1 MVFSTFSSLV
11 ILHIRFIKSF
21 PRQHGNR
28 KAFIWGRS
36 YLKYVYC
43 EYNICNYNIWI
54 GETCQIFLLNI
65 CIWQTRKSLPQMS
78 QTKLEGKVHT
88 KVLMPSS
95 TSLVLLKK
103 VLLNWPV
110 FSKCFISI
118 PLQNVRKPHG
128 FLMLSGVIEK
138 NILRA
143 NGLMLLGCLYYR
155 PQTVIFPMRY
165 I

>member
-1 MVFSTFSSLV
+1 MKLWFCLANNLFVWFEIFVAEIDKIISSSQYLMILGFLNLFILSHFTYQIYKKFSPS
-11 ILHIRFIKSF
+11 K
-21 PRQHGNR
+21 HGNR

-54 GETCQIFLLNI
+54 VETCQIFLLNI

-103 VLLNWPV
+103 VLLN
-110 FSKCFISI
+110 
-118 PLQNVRKPHG
+118 
-128 FLMLSGVIEK
+128 
-138 NILRA
+138 
-143 NGLMLLGCLYYR
+143 
-155 PQTVIFPMRY
+155 
-165 I
+165 